1 MRTSLTRCLVTLSIF
16 VALVGCSTPSP
27 IHTQYADQ
35 TVVIIHGLSKSE
47 RNMNTVKQGVMAAGF
62 SVCMVDYS
70 SVWATFEDV
79 LESVDQQVDQCAKE
93 TKHLH
98 FVGHSLG
105 GLLSRAYLND
115 PDNQA
120 TKQKLGRVVMIGTPN
135 HGSPLADKHA
145 NRWYAGIV
153 GEVPRSLTS
162 DDQGFS
168 QQLPTPDY
176 SLGIIAGTSHYI
188 VTNHLFNGPND
199 GLVSVES
206 TQLANMTDF
215 IELDVGHMAMPHDE
229 QVIYQVIHFL
239 LNGQFEH

>member
-1 MRTSLTRCLVTLSIF
+1 
-16 VALVGCSTPSP
+16 
-27 IHTQYADQ
+27 
-35 TVVIIHGLSKSE
+35 
-47 RNMNTVKQGVMAAGF
+47 
-62 SVCMVDYS
+62 
-70 SVWATFEDV
+70 
-79 LESVDQQVDQCAKE
+79 
-93 TKHLH
+93 
-98 FVGHSLG
+98 
-105 GLLSRAYLND
+105 
-115 PDNQA
+115 
-120 TKQKLGRVVMIGTPN
+120 
-135 HGSPLADKHA
+135 
-145 NRWYAGIV
+145 
-153 GEVPRSLTS
+153 SLTS

-215 IELDVGHMAMPHDE
+215 IKLDVGHMAMPHDE